1 MINTNNFLV
10 NVLAKGNQ
18 SLDENKQTLVRLTDV
33 LEVVQRLNEEEAKQQ
48 AEKTKKHSDKMKEAW
63 AKKKK
68 GTSTKK
74 ENKKK

>member
-1 MINTNNFLV
+1 MIDTNNFLV

-18 SLDENKQTLVRLTDV
+18 SLDENKQTLVRITDV

-63 AKKKK
+63 AKKK
-68 GTSTKK
+68 
-74 ENKKK
+74 ERN

>member
-1 MINTNNFLV
+1 MIEI
-10 NVLAKGNQ
+10 NVFISEIFAKGNQ

-48 AEKTKKHSDKMKEAW
+48 AEETKKRSDKMKEAW

>member
-1 MINTNNFLV
+1 MLNLNTFLV

-18 SLDENKQTLVRLTDV
+18 SLDEDKQTLVRLTDV
-33 LEVVQRLNEEEAKQQ
+33 LEVVKRLNEEEAKQQ
-48 AEKTKKHSDKMKEAW
+48 AEETKKRSDKMKEAW